1 MGEGLLAMIAANVQ
15 RDTRECY
22 LLPDRR
28 IAGWMD
34 GWMDGCGK
42 KHWTTW

>member
-28 IAGWMD
+28 MD
-34 GWMDGCGK
+34 GWMDVGK
-42 KHWTTW
+42 NIGPRGE

>member
-1 MGEGLLAMIAANVQ
+1 MIAANVQ

-28 IAGWMD
+28 MD
-34 GWMDGCGK
+34 GWMWEKTLDHVVNKFGGRSGAD
-42 KHWTTW
+42 